1 MTTGRAGSLSG
12 RSPAPDDDGAPSP
25 DDDGAPG
32 RSDADRRARAARAGS
47 RSEHPGYS
55 RDSPY
60 SRYVLHAPSSLGA
73 FWRERLRGRRT
84 RWLLEAHLL
93 VLTVCALVAAGALF
107 VSCRQIQGG
116 AQALATEE
124 APAVQGLA
132 ATRLAVL
139 RADYEARVLVDLG
152 LADVAGS
159 GEVYRAQLSA
169 ADQGLSRIADR
180 TDQDLGTVNGLLA
193 TYSNSINSGTYMY
206 RDRPLMREQKLA
218 EARSL
223 LIRSDV
229 GLVPRL
235 DDMQGIQTEH
245 AEAIATEGWLQ
256 RSGWWLAELAL
267 AALAL
272 TLLSALFVLRD
283 RCGRDWNPHLLA
295 ALVLTVLLGIVP
307 LLTMSSAQDDL
318 DSVVGDL
325 REITDVS
332 QRRSSGPELEDL
344 QQTVTDTSEDIRHV
358 LADDT
363 WTERVYQGTLTGGL
377 LLVVLPVVGLGLR
390 LDSDYWRR
398 R

>member
-1 MTTGRAGSLSG
+1 MLGVPQSGQALRAPQPGHALGVPQPGHALGVPWRGHALGVSRSG
-12 RSPAPDDDGAPSP
+12 RILGLPR
-25 DDDGAPG
+25 PG
-32 RSDADRRARAARAGS
+32 RI
-47 RSEHPGYS
+47 
-55 RDSPY
+55 
-60 SRYVLHAPSSLGA
+60 LGA
-73 FWRERLRGRRT
+73 LWRERLRGRRT
-84 RWLLEAHLL
+84 RRLLEAHLL

-116 AQALATEE
+116 AEALADEE

-139 RADYEARVLVDLG
+139 RADYEARELKEMKLV
-152 LADVAGS
+152 DVAGS
-159 GEVYRAQLSA
+159 GESYRAQLSA

-193 TYSNSINSGTYMY
+193 TYSNSINLGTAMY
-206 RDRPLMREQKLA
+206 RDQPLMREQKLA

-223 LIRSDV
+223 LIRSGV

-235 DDMQGIQTEH
+235 DDMQRVQMKH
-245 AEAIATEGWLQ
+245 AEATATEGWLQ
-256 RSGWWLAELAL
+256 RSGWWLTELAL

-283 RCGRDWNPHLLA
+283 RCGRDWNPYLLA
-295 ALVLTVLLGIVP
+295 AFALTVLLAVVP

-325 REITDVS
+325 REITEAS
-332 QRRSSGPELEDL
+332 RQPCCGPELGDF
-344 QQTVTDTSEDIRHV
+344 QQTVTERSEDVRSV
-358 LADDT
+358 LADDA

>member
-1 MTTGRAGSLSG
+1 MTAGRAASRGRRLLAAPWRGRTLGALRHGRTLGAPQSG
-12 RSPAPDDDGAPSP
+12 RTLGAPRRGRTLGVPRSGRRLGVP
-25 DDDGAPG
+25 RPG
-32 RSDADRRARAARAGS
+32 RT
-47 RSEHPGYS
+47 
-55 RDSPY
+55 
-60 SRYVLHAPSSLGA
+60 LGA
-73 FWRERLRGRRT
+73 LWRERLSGRRT
-84 RWLLEAHLL
+84 RRLLEAHLL

-116 AQALATEE
+116 AEALADEE

-139 RADYEARVLVDLG
+139 RADYEARELKEMKLV
-152 LADVAGS
+152 DVAGS
-159 GEVYRAQLSA
+159 GETYRAQLSA

-193 TYSNSINSGTYMY
+193 TYSNSINLGTAMY
-206 RDRPLMREQKLA
+206 RDQPLMREQKLA

-223 LIRSDV
+223 LTRSGV

-235 DDMQGIQTEH
+235 DDMQRVQMKH
-245 AEAIATEGWLQ
+245 AEATATEGWLQ
-256 RSGWWLAELAL
+256 RSGWWLTELAL

-283 RCGRDWNPHLLA
+283 RCGRDWNPYLLA
-295 ALVLTVLLGIVP
+295 AFALTVLLAVVP

-325 REITDVS
+325 REITDTS
-332 QRRSSGPELEDL
+332 QEGCCGARLEKA
-344 QQTVTDTSEDIRHV
+344 QQTVTERSEDVRLV
-358 LADDT
+358 LADDA